1 MSPSQYRTSFRRG
14 ILKQRAVLNLECLE
28 DRVVPTL
35 LGNSLFPADNPWNQ
49 KITDAPVSAQ
59 SAGIMN
65 AIVSRYGNGRLHP
78 DFGQDYRTNDPLYG
92 IPYTVVHG
100 NTQPK
105 VNVVIDGYPDES
117 DIQPVPIPATAVLEG
132 DHQNGPAGGR
142 GDSHLLIYD
151 VDNHILYELYAT
163 SRPSENADRQWH
175 ADQQSV
181 WDLNTNSFRTIG
193 WTSADAAGLPI
204 LPGLARPDEALPV
217 SQGGQ
222 GVITHAI
229 RMTLQNAVIL
239 NQFIYPASH
248 VANRGNT
255 NVATQPPMGARFRL
269 KASVDISRLN
279 PQARIV
285 AQAMK
290 DYGLIVADNGS
301 NFYISGASYSV
312 DANNNRS
319 LTWDDDDIQDSV
331 RGLKSLTFNMF
342 EVVDLTPIVTGL
354 SAASGQA
361 GITVT
366 VSGQN
371 FSGAAG
377 RLQVLFGTTPA
388 TLVSVVDDGHVT
400 AVVPTGTGS
409 VDVRIV
415 SGVSDPGNSQNFKSP
430 VFGYGQSAIV
440 SAARF
445 TYATLQSGLQFA
457 GLTSP
462 LTAGNQVS
470 FTVTALK
477 NGTADFTYRGTVHFT
492 STDGSATLPVNYT
505 FTAADQGVHTFT
517 LTLKT
522 AGAHTVSVTD
532 TANAGSSSTVPLTV
546 NPGQASLLTLGLP
559 TKGSAGVALNATIV
573 IKDSFGN
580 VATGYR
586 GTVRWSSSDG
596 LAALPGSYTFT
607 ASDNGQHAFRVT
619 LGTVGTQSVT
629 VTDSARTSLSGISSV
644 AVTDELGQFVTQA
657 YQDLLGRAPDLAGKT
672 YWVGLIASGAP
683 RSAVATQ
690 LTHSA
695 EYYATIITPAY
706 QTFLG
711 RSPDA
716 QGLSYWIGRMQQGLR
731 DEELQA
737 GFIASPEYYQH
748 AGNTNKGWIDALYL
762 DLLGRPADTAGENYW
777 LQQLAGGM
785 TRLAIA
791 DGFTASLE
799 GAKTRILFD
808 YEHFLRRS
816 PGASELDYWA
826 AQFAKGVTNEDI
838 VAGFIGSD
846 EYFQKAV
853 NGY

>member
-1 MSPSQYRTSFRRG
+1 MSLSHRKRFRKCRSTRS
-14 ILKQRAVLNLECLE
+14 LLNLEFLE
-28 DRVVPTL
+28 DRLVPTL
-35 LGNSLFPADNPWNQ
+35 LGNTLFPIDNPWNQ
-49 KITDAPVSAQ
+49 RITNAPVSPQ
-59 SAGIMN
+59 SAGIMSS
-65 AIVSRYGNGRLHP
+65 IISRYGNGRLHP
-78 DFGQDYRTNDPLYG
+78 DFGQDYHTDDALYG

-117 DIQPVPIPATAVLEG
+117 DIQPVPIPGNAVLEG
-132 DHQNGPAGGR
+132 DNQNGPAGGR
-142 GDSHLLIYD
+142 GDSHLLVYD
-151 VDNHILYELYAT
+151 VDNNILYELYAT
-163 SRPSENADRQWH
+163 TRPSENADRQWH
-175 ADQQSV
+175 ADQESI
-181 WDLNTNSFRTIG
+181 WNLNTNSFRTLG

-204 LPGLARPDEALPV
+204 LPGLARPDEALPL

-269 KASVDISRLN
+269 KASVDISQLN

-301 NFYISGASYSV
+301 NFYISGASNSV
-312 DANNNRS
+312 DASNNES
-319 LTWDDDDIQDSV
+319 LTWNDDDVQDSV

-342 EVVDLTPIVTGL
+342 EVVDLTPVL
-354 SAASGQA
+354 SSLSTTSGQA

-377 RLQVLFGTTPA
+377 RLQILFGSTPA
-388 TLVSVVDDGHVT
+388 TLVTVVDDGHVT
-400 AVVPTGTGS
+400 AVVPAGS
-409 VDVRIV
+409 GSLDVRIV
-415 SGVSDPGNSQNFKSP
+415 SGISDPGNSQNIKSP
-430 VFGYGQSAIV
+430 IFGYGQSAIV

-445 TYATLQSGLQFA
+445 TYAAPQSGLQLA

-462 LTAGNQVS
+462 LTAGAQVS

-477 NGTADFTYRGTVHFT
+477 NGTPDSSYRGTVHFT
-492 STDGSATLPVNYT
+492 STDGAATLPANYT

-522 AGAHTVSVTD
+522 AGAQTVSTTD
-532 TANAGSSSTVPLTV
+532 TANAGFSSTVPLTV
-546 NPGQASLLTLGLP
+546 NPGQASVFTLGLP
-559 TKGSAGVALNATIV
+559 TQGSAGIAFAATITV
-573 IKDSFGN
+573 NDSFGN

-586 GTVRWSSSDG
+586 GTVKWSSSDG

-607 ASDNGQHAFRVT
+607 ASDNGRHAFSVK
-619 LGTVGTQSVT
+619 LGTAGTQSVT
-629 VTDSARTSLSGISSV
+629 VSDTAQTSLKGTSSV
-644 AVTDELGQFVTQA
+644 AVTDELGLFVTQA
-657 YQDLLGRAPDLAGKT
+657 YQDLLGRVPDPAGKT
-672 YWVGLIASGAP
+672 YWVGLIAGGAP
-683 RSAVATQ
+683 RSAIATQ

-695 EYYATIITPAY
+695 EYYSTIITPAY

-711 RSPDA
+711 RPPDA
-716 QGLSYWIGRMQQGLR
+716 SGLNYWIGRMQQGLR
-731 DEELQA
+731 DEQLQA

-748 AGNTNKGWIDALYL
+748 AGTTNKGWIDALYL
-762 DLLGRPADTAGENYW
+762 DLLGRPADSGGENFW
-777 LQQLAGGM
+777 LQQLAGGV

-791 DGFTASLE
+791 NGFTASIE
-799 GAKTRILFD
+799 GAKTRVLFD

-816 PGASELDYWA
+816 PSTTELDYWA
-826 AQFAKGVTNEDI
+826 AQFARGTTNEDI

-846 EYFQKAV
+846 EYFQTAV
-853 NGY
+853 NGS